1 MASALERAP
10 LRLGSIEISERGIAE
25 YTRDGHRT
33 VLVARSSIQRVTVDH
48 GFTCERPIAT
58 LLGAAF
64 CLGLAGVALWF
75 MIASF
80 LGGGNVRVITVT
92 AVLAPAT
99 IGLLCLWTLV
109 RRGRYLRIATERD
122 SRKLVLRGGDDRNA
136 LREFLNVGRSRFGY
150 DIELTHLADA

>member
-1 MASALERAP
+1 MEAAAERAP

-33 VLVARSSIQRVTVDH
+33 VFVARSSIQRVTVNH

-80 LGGGNVRVITVT
+80 LGEGNVRVITIT
-92 AVLAPAT
+92 AVLAPAV

-109 RRGRYLRIATERD
+109 RRGRYLRIDAERD
-122 SRKLVLRGGDDRNA
+122 SRKLILRGGEDRSA
-136 LREFLNVGRSRFGY
+136 LRELLNVGRSRFGY
-150 DIELTHLADA
+150 DIDVTSVDDA